1 MTENY
6 FQLNVFIKCCYL
18 ERFVIEFLIQN
29 YFLDDPV
36 AGSCV
41 GMYSLASPFP

>member
-1 MTENY
+1 MEEKNI
-6 FQLNVFIKCCYL
+6 FIKFFYKILL